1 MIEYLRFVRVQFH
14 QNAKTKPQCK
24 INAYKKKI
32 NSANERINIDLLSR
46 LFCLWMLSIATPVSM
61 IIFWNLIKFLQRTN
75 HKIWNK
81 FTKNRFDASWMSR
94 LEFIVNIMIL
104 NSPFGGFFS
113 SVFSRSWY
121 WEISFVLFIYF
132 VNWRQSNWLNL

>member
-1 MIEYLRFVRVQFH
+1 MIEYLRVVRVQFH
-14 QNAKTKPQCK
+14 QNAETKPIPQCK
-24 INAYKKKI
+24 NKWLKKI

-61 IIFWNLIKFLQRTN
+61 IIFWNLIKFLHRTN

-104 NSPFGGFFS
+104 NSPFGGFFLS
-113 SVFSRSWY
+113 FRAHDIGKYRSC
-121 WEISFVLFIYF
+121 SLFIF
-132 VNWRQSNWLNL
+132 SIEDRAID